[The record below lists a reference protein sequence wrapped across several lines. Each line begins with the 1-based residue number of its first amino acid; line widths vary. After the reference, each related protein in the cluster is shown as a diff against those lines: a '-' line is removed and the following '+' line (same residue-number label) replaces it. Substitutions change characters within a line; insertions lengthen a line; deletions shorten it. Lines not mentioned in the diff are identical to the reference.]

1 MKDVLCGVGGAI
13 YVAEGVV
20 SIDVFYCVVYRA
32 IPYILSIELQFFN
45 IHLNSD
51 GQQFLQYQQD
61 EQVPFT
67 SNHWTQKKG
76 YICWWNSRF
85 GAVNGIPTLP
95 SGYLDLQQQYRQII
109 NNLHFH

>member
-51 GQQFLQYQQD
+51 GQQLLQYQQD

-67 SNHWTQKKG
+67 SNH
-76 YICWWNSRF
+76 
-85 GAVNGIPTLP
+85 
-95 SGYLDLQQQYRQII
+95 
-109 NNLHFH
+109 